1 MKLRIL
7 IILIFSN
14 FLSAQTGL
22 LNAEKPEDISKNI
35 DLQKTDILNYFPLEE
50 NDVLWSKV
58 VYEYID
64 LDEKLNFPL
73 LFPIDDDKNIIGRK
87 SLWRILKEYIDN
99 EIEDSKLSPDDP
111 NPIQIYRT
119 DDFTQKLRNKDVL
132 NLMSYKSYSELL
144 QSQGIKD
151 SLINFVNSKDIGG
164 YNIKGVWYFDKK
176 YAELKYRL
184 LGIQPVGSSIKD
196 LKTVGSGVSDR
207 ETPFFWIWYPSLRK
221 MLHKQMVYNDKN
233 TATSI
238 SFDQLLISRRF
249 NSYIYKEDNVYGNR
263 AIGDY
268 KKPGLQSILES
279 ERIKKEILDFE
290 LDMWNR

>member
-1 MKLRIL
+1 MKLRTL
-7 IILIFSN
+7 IILFISN

-22 LNAEKPEDISKNI
+22 LNAEKPGDISNN
-35 DLQKTDILNYFPLEE
+35 LVSENTDILNYFEIDE

-64 LDEKLNFPL
+64 LNEKLNFPL
-73 LFPIDDDKNIIGRK
+73 LFPISDDKNIIGRK
-87 SLWRILKEYIDN
+87 SLWRILKDYIISNVTNNPLDSLN
-99 EIEDSKLSPDDP
+99 SIEIYS
-111 NPIQIYRT
+111 T
-119 DDFTQKLRNKDVL
+119 GDFTKKLTNSEVL
-132 NLMSYKSYSELL
+132 DLMSFEQVSRRLNTTKN
-144 QSQGIKD
+144 I
-151 SLINFVNSKDIGG
+151 FVESNQIGG
-164 YNIKGVWYFDKK
+164 YKIKGMWYFDKK

-184 LGIQPVGSSIKD
+184 LGIQPVGANTED
-196 LKTVGSGVSDR
+196 LKAN
-207 ETPFFWIWYPSLRK
+207 TPNPKRDKSYFWIWYPTLRE

-249 NSYIYKEDNVYGNR
+249 NSYIYKEDNVYENR

-290 LDMWNR
+290 QDMWNR

>member
-7 IILIFSN
+7 FILIFSN

-35 DLQKTDILNYFPLEE
+35 DLEKTDMLNYFAVGE

-64 LDEKLNFPL
+64 LNEKLNFPL
-73 LFPIDDDKNIIGRK
+73 LFPIDDNKNIIGRK
-87 SLWRILKEYIDN
+87 SLWRILKEHIIK
-99 EIEDSKLSPDDP
+99 EIVDSQKLNLTPSYP
-111 NPIQIYRT
+111 NPIQIYST
-119 DDFTQKLRNKDVL
+119 SDFDEKLSNADVIDLMSFEKYSKKRDTTDVL
-132 NLMSYKSYSELL
+132 YVKSE
-144 QSQGIKD
+144 
-151 SLINFVNSKDIGG
+151 NIGG
-164 YNIKGVWYFDKK
+164 YKIKGIWYFDKK

-184 LGIQPVGSSIKD
+184 LGIQPVGASTED
-196 LKTVGSGVSDR
+196 LKNEINESKR
-207 ETPFFWIWYPSLRK
+207 EKEYFWIWYPTLRK
-221 MLHKQMVYNDKN
+221 MLHKEMVYNDKN

-249 NSYIYKEDNVYGNR
+249 SSYIYKEDNLYGNR
-263 AIGDY
+263 EIKNY

-279 ERIKKEILDFE
+279 ERIKKQILDFE
-290 LDMWNR
+290 QDMWNR

>member
-7 IILIFSN
+7 IILIFSD

-22 LNAEKPEDISKNI
+22 LNAEKPEDIITNISKEKI
-35 DLQKTDILNYFPLEE
+35 DGLEFYDVEE

-64 LDEKLNFPL
+64 LNEKLNFPL

-87 SLWRILKEYIDN
+87 SLWRILKEHIKK
-99 EIEDSKLSPDDP
+99 EIVDSKKLANNPKSQ
-111 NPIQIYRT
+111 NPIQIYSTSDFDEKLSNADVIDLISFTKYSKKRKT
-119 DDFTQKLRNKDVL
+119 DDMLYV
-132 NLMSYKSYSELL
+132 KSE
-144 QSQGIKD
+144 
-151 SLINFVNSKDIGG
+151 NIGG
-164 YNIKGVWYFDKK
+164 YKIKGIWYFDKK

-184 LGIQPVGSSIKD
+184 LGIQPVGANTED
-196 LKTVGSGVSDR
+196 LKDEKNESNRDK
-207 ETPFFWIWYPSLRK
+207 EYFWIWYPTLRE

-233 TATSI
+233 NATSI

-249 NSYIYKEDNVYGNR
+249 NSYIYKEDNVYENR

-268 KKPGLQSILES
+268 KKKGLQSILES

-290 LDMWNR
+290 QDMWNR